1 MRETRGGTRRPLR
14 PARRKL
20 QLLAELHARFH
31 QEVRDMFLR
40 PLSFSLALLLTT
52 APVFAQT
59 APTPPAVT
67 PTTTPRETIEGTL
80 SQERTVIGIPPLA
93 TASVQTVAGL
103 RTDSLGR
110 QIAEVIAADLERSG
124 LYEPIG
130 PNGVRSEEHTSEL
143 QSLMRISYAV
153 FCLKKKKQQEKKY
166 TKDIRNQQRKKNI

>member
-20 QLLAELHARFH
+20 QLLAELHVRFH

-67 PTTTPRETIEGTL
+67 PTTPPPETIEGPL
-80 SQERTVIGIPPLA
+80 SPARTVIGLPPPA
-93 TASVQTVAGL
+93 PPSVPTPAGL
-103 RTDSLGR
+103 RTDSLR
-110 QIAEVIAADLERSG
+110 L
-124 LYEPIG
+124 P
-130 PNGVRSEEHTSEL
+130 T
-143 QSLMRISYAV
+143 
-153 FCLKKKKQQEKKY
+153 
-166 TKDIRNQQRKKNI
+166 

>member
-80 SQERTVIGIPPLA
+80 SQERPVIGIPPHA
-93 TASVQTVAGL
+93 TASVQN
-103 RTDSLGR
+103 GR
-110 QIAEVIAADLERSG
+110 ATGRERG
-124 LYEPIG
+124 CQYG
-130 PNGVRSEEHTSEL
+130 
-143 QSLMRISYAV
+143 
-153 FCLKKKKQQEKKY
+153 
-166 TKDIRNQQRKKNI
+166 

>member
-1 MRETRGGTRRPLR
+1 
-14 PARRKL
+14 
-20 QLLAELHARFH
+20 
-31 QEVRDMFLR
+31 MFLR

-124 LYEPIG
+124 LYAPLGPGSVRAITMAEVTAPRFADWKTRNADNVEIG
-130 PNGVRSEEHTSEL
+130 RAHV
-143 QSLMRISYAV
+143 
-153 FCLKKKKQQEKKY
+153 
-166 TKDIRNQQRKKNI
+166 

>member
-1 MRETRGGTRRPLR
+1 
-14 PARRKL
+14 
-20 QLLAELHARFH
+20 
-31 QEVRDMFLR
+31 MFLR

-59 APTPPAVT
+59 SPTPPAVT

-110 QIAEVIAADLERSG
+110 QIAEVIAADLERS
-124 LYEPIG
+124 
-130 PNGVRSEEHTSEL
+130 EEHTSEL
-143 QSLMRISYAV
+143 QSLMRSSYAA
-153 FCLKKKKQQEKKY
+153 FCLNNKKT
-166 TKDIRNQQRKKNI
+166 TK

>member
-1 MRETRGGTRRPLR
+1 
-14 PARRKL
+14 
-20 QLLAELHARFH
+20 
-31 QEVRDMFLR
+31 MFLR

-67 PTTTPRETIEGTL
+67 PTTTPREAIEGTL

-130 PNGVRSEEHTSEL
+130 PNGVRAITRAENVVHGFVDAGSNGRLIVGFSLYATALGSSEE
-143 QSLMRISYAV
+143 
-153 FCLKKKKQQEKKY
+153 
-166 TKDIRNQQRKKNI
+166 

>member
-40 PLSFSLALLLTT
+40 TLSFSLALLLTT

-67 PTTTPRETIEGTL
+67 PATTPRETIEGTL

-93 TASVQTVAGL
+93 TASVPTVAGL
-103 RTDSLGR
+103 RPDSLGR
-110 QIAEVIAADLERSG
+110 QLAEAIAAH
-124 LYEPIG
+124 PPHIG
-130 PNGVRSEEHTSEL
+130 
-143 QSLMRISYAV
+143 
-153 FCLKKKKQQEKKY
+153 
-166 TKDIRNQQRKKNI
+166 KNSVGK

>member
-1 MRETRGGTRRPLR
+1 
-14 PARRKL
+14 
-20 QLLAELHARFH
+20 
-31 QEVRDMFLR
+31 MFLR

-130 PNGVRSEEHTSEL
+130 PNGVRAITRAGVQAPRFAAWPTRGAGKIGPAFATHGPDGH
-143 QSLMRISYAV
+143 R
-153 FCLKKKKQQEKKY
+153 
-166 TKDIRNQQRKKNI
+166 

>member
-1 MRETRGGTRRPLR
+1 MIRRPPRSTRTDTLFPYTTLFRSRRLYGRHHVGRDRQQQIPDSASSGMRETRGGTRRPLR

-67 PTTTPRETIEGTL
+67 PTTTPRETIEGK
-80 SQERTVIGIPPLA
+80 IGRAP
-93 TASVQTVAGL
+93 V
-103 RTDSLGR
+103 
-110 QIAEVIAADLERSG
+110 
-124 LYEPIG
+124 
-130 PNGVRSEEHTSEL
+130 
-143 QSLMRISYAV
+143 
-153 FCLKKKKQQEKKY
+153 
-166 TKDIRNQQRKKNI
+166 